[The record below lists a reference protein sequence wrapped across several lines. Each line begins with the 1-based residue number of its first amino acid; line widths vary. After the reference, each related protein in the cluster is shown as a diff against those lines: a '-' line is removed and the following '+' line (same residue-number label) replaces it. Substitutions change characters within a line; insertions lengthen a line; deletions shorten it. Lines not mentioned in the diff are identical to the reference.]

1 MSHNKVCGDGG
12 EAEVIKLIRCPNC
25 GKELQRLPQNYPLY
39 DVQCTG
45 CAFRAQV
52 KTSLSTPKNT
62 IFGAGWVVI
71 EKVMKAGFTVP
82 PLIVNFKWGNGRTK
96 KQEIRFYP
104 FIPKDNLKKFQLS
117 SKAPQPN
124 YKMFNYIGLMQLPH
138 FTLYER
144 R

>member
-104 FIPKDNLKKFQLS
+104 FIPKDMVDS
-117 SKAPQPN
+117 SPKCDNSKEVAPQTFLFRRKP
-124 YKMFNYIGLMQLPH
+124 LLPVG
-138 FTLYER
+138 
-144 R
+144 